1 LPKYWIWNAY
11 ICTHDS
17 LFAKILAI
25 ISKKKFPYRISDK
38 LRRFLHKYGKEIAIP
53 LQYQDLTRYTSA
65 ITLYDRRGED
75 TLWLSVY
82 YSQSDQEYIFGSLKL
97 IYAIL
102 KIDGNISLIDHLMV
116 DRIDVCTYGNTRPYR
131 VRIVNKINDNF
142 DYFYVKIADAS
153 RIYGLELED
162 IMSPNRVRYLVHKD
176 TLIEEHIIGIP
187 GDQFIKNHV
196 EMGEVNKIRLAKEFI
211 KFNERCFVRLLGDMH
226 SSNFVVDTTPD
237 FEEMHYRIRSIDFD
251 QQSYEGRKNVYLPQY
266 YKQNKAIL
274 EIGFEVLTYESVRQY
289 QLEERTLIANRLR
302 ASRYLLRDIMGAM
315 IPDEIA
321 PISHVINLKEELAQH
336 YQNAKFLR
344 ASSMGDVLKESLKQ
358 LFR

>member
-1 LPKYWIWNAY
+1 MAL
-11 ICTHDS
+11 
-17 LFAKILAI
+17 
-25 ISKKKFPYRISDK
+25 ISKKKVPYKISDK
-38 LRRFLHKYGKEIAIP
+38 LRRFLYKYSKEIAIP
-53 LQYQDLTRYTSA
+53 LQYQDLCRYIGAT
-65 ITLYDRRGED
+65 ILYDKYGED

-82 YSQSDQEYIFGSLKL
+82 YSQSDQEHIFGSLKK
-97 IYAIL
+97 IYALL
-102 KIDGNISLIDHLMV
+102 KIDGNMSVIDHLMV
-116 DRIDVCTYGNTRPYR
+116 DRIDVCTYGNTRPFR

-187 GDQFIKNHV
+187 GDQFIKHHLN
-196 EMGEVNKIRLAKEFI
+196 EVNKIRLAKEFI

-226 SSNFVVDTTPD
+226 SSNFVVDITPD

-266 YKQNKAIL
+266 FKQNNPIL
-274 EIGFEVLTYESVRQY
+274 NIGFEVLTYESVRQY
-289 QLEERTLIANRLR
+289 QLEERSLIANRLR

-315 IPDEIA
+315 IYDK
-321 PISHVINLKEELAQH
+321 ISPEENVISLREELAQH
-336 YQNAKFLR
+336 YQNSKFLR
-344 ASSMGDVLKESLKQ
+344 ASSMGDILKESLKQ

>member
-1 LPKYWIWNAY
+1 M
-11 ICTHDS
+11 
-17 LFAKILAI
+17 AI
-25 ISKKKFPYRISDK
+25 ISKKKIPYRISDK
-38 LRRFLHKYGKEIAIP
+38 LRRFMHKYGKEIAIP
-53 LQYQDLTRYTSA
+53 LQYQDLARYTSA
-65 ITLYDRRGED
+65 VTLYDRHGED
-75 TLWLSVY
+75 TLWLTVF
-82 YSQSDQEYIFGSLKL
+82 YSQSDQEQIFQSLKQ

-102 KIDGNISLIDHLMV
+102 KIDGNISLIDHLNV

-142 DYFYVKIADAS
+142 DYFYIKVADAS

-162 IMSPNRVRYLVHKD
+162 VMSPNRVRYLVHKD

-187 GDQFIKNHV
+187 GDQFIRNYVNKN
-196 EMGEVNKIRLAKEFI
+196 EVNKIRLAKEFI

-226 SSNFVVDTTPD
+226 SANFVVDTTPD

-266 YKQNKAIL
+266 YKQNNDIL
-274 EIGFEVLTYESVRQY
+274 KLGFEVLTYESVRQY

-315 IPDEIA
+315 IPDQ
-321 PISHVINLKEELAQH
+321 ISPMENVIHLRDELAQH
-336 YQNAKFLR
+336 YQNTKFLR
-344 ASSMGDVLKESLKQ
+344 ANSMGDVLKESLKQ

>member
-1 LPKYWIWNAY
+1 MVLPLW
-11 ICTHDS
+11 
-17 LFAKILAI
+17 KIIFFNLTALAI
-25 ISKKKFPYRISDK
+25 ISKKKIPYRIGDK
-38 LRRFLHKYGKEIAIP
+38 LRRFLHKHGRETAIP
-53 LQYQDLTRYTSA
+53 IQYQDLTRYTSA
-65 ITLYDRRGED
+65 ITLYDRKGED
-75 TLWLSVY
+75 TLWLSVF
-82 YSQSDQEYIFGSLKL
+82 YSQSDQEFIFSSLKK

-142 DYFYVKIADAS
+142 DYFYVKVADAS

-162 IMSPNRVRYLVHKD
+162 IMSPNRVGYMVHKD

-187 GDQFIKNHV
+187 GDQFIKNNLAR
-196 EMGEVNKIRLAKEFI
+196 GEVNKIRLAKEFI

-266 YKQNKAIL
+266 YKQNQAIL
-274 EIGFEVLTYESVRQY
+274 DIGFEVLTYESVRQY
-289 QLEERTLIANRLR
+289 QLEERTLISNRLR
-302 ASRYLLRDIMGAM
+302 ASRYLLRDVMAAM
-315 IPDEIA
+315 IPDQIA
-321 PISHVINLKEELAQH
+321 PIEHVISLKEELALH
-336 YQNAKFLR
+336 YKNTKFLR
-344 ASSMGDVLKESLKQ
+344 ANSMGDILKESLKQ

>member
-1 LPKYWIWNAY
+1 M
-11 ICTHDS
+11 
-17 LFAKILAI
+17 AI
-25 ISKKKFPYRISDK
+25 ISKKKTPYRISDK
-38 LRRFLHKYGKEIAIP
+38 LRRFLHKYSKEIAIP
-53 LQYQDLTRYTSA
+53 LQYQDLARYTSA
-65 ITLYDRRGED
+65 VTLYDRKGED
-75 TLWLSVY
+75 TLWLTVF
-82 YSQSDQEYIFGSLKL
+82 YSQSDQEQIFQSLKQ

-102 KIDGNISLIDHLMV
+102 KIDGNIALIDHLSV

-142 DYFYVKIADAS
+142 DYFYIKVADAS

-187 GDQFIKNHV
+187 GDQFIKNYV
-196 EMGEVNKIRLAKEFI
+196 NKNEVNKIRLAKEFI

-226 SSNFVVDTTPD
+226 SANFVVDTTPD
-237 FEEMHYRIRSIDFD
+237 FEETHYRIRSIDFD

-266 YKQNKAIL
+266 YKQNNDIL
-274 EIGFEVLTYESVRQY
+274 KIGFDVLTYESVRQY

-315 IPDEIA
+315 IPDQ
-321 PISHVINLKEELAQH
+321 ISPTDNVLNLREELAQH
-336 YQNAKFLR
+336 YQNTKFLR
-344 ASSMGDVLKESLKQ
+344 SNSMGDILKESLKQ

>member
-1 LPKYWIWNAY
+1 
-11 ICTHDS
+11 
-17 LFAKILAI
+17 LAL
-25 ISKKKFPYRISDK
+25 ISKKKISYKIGDK
-38 LRRFLHKYGKEIAIP
+38 LRRFLHKYSKEIAIP
-53 LQYQDLTRYTSA
+53 LQYQDLCRYIGAT
-65 ITLYDRRGED
+65 ILYDKHGED

-82 YSQSDQEYIFGSLKL
+82 YSQSDQEHIFNSLKK
-97 IYAIL
+97 IYALL
-102 KIDGNISLIDHLMV
+102 KIDGNMSVIDHLMV
-116 DRIDVCTYGNTRPYR
+116 DRIDVCTYGNTRPFR

-187 GDQFIKNHV
+187 GDQFIKYHLKD
-196 EMGEVNKIRLAKEFI
+196 VNKIRLAKEFI

-226 SSNFVVDTTPD
+226 SSNFVVDITPD

-266 YKQNKAIL
+266 FKQNNPIL
-274 EIGFEVLTYESVRQY
+274 NIGFEVLTYKSVRQY
-289 QLEERTLIANRLR
+289 QLEERSLIANRLR

-315 IPDEIA
+315 IPDKIA
-321 PISHVINLKEELAQH
+321 PEENVINLREELAQH
-336 YQNAKFLR
+336 YQNSKFLR
-344 ASSMGDVLKESLKQ
+344 ASSMGDILKESLKQ

>member
-1 LPKYWIWNAY
+1 M
-11 ICTHDS
+11 
-17 LFAKILAI
+17 AI
-25 ISKKKFPYRISDK
+25 ISKKKIPYRISDK
-38 LRRFLHKYGKEIAIP
+38 LRRFLHKHGRETAIP
-53 LQYQDLTRYTSA
+53 IQYQDLTRYTSA
-65 ITLYDRRGED
+65 ITLYDRKGED
-75 TLWLSVY
+75 TLWLSVF
-82 YSQSDQEYIFGSLKL
+82 YSQSDQEYIFSSLKK

-142 DYFYVKIADAS
+142 DYFYVKVADAS

-162 IMSPNRVRYLVHKD
+162 IMSPNRVGYMVHRD

-187 GDQFIKNHV
+187 GDQFIKNNLAS
-196 EMGEVNKIRLAKEFI
+196 GEVNKIRLAKEFI

-266 YKQNKAIL
+266 YKQNQAIL
-274 EIGFEVLTYESVRQY
+274 DIGFEVLTYESVRQY
-289 QLEERTLIANRLR
+289 QLEERTLISNRLR
-302 ASRYLLRDIMGAM
+302 ASRYLLRDVMAAM
-315 IPDEIA
+315 IPDQ
-321 PISHVINLKEELAQH
+321 ISPMANVISLKEELAQH
-336 YQNAKFLR
+336 YKNTKFLR
-344 ASSMGDVLKESLKQ
+344 ANSMGDVLKESLKQ

>member
-1 LPKYWIWNAY
+1 MINFIK
-11 ICTHDS
+11 
-17 LFAKILAI
+17 FRKINQVAI
-25 ISKKKFPYRISDK
+25 ISKKKIPYRIGDK
-38 LRRFLHKYGKEIAIP
+38 LRRFLHKHGRETAIP
-53 LQYQDLTRYTSA
+53 IQYQDLARYTSA
-65 ITLYDRRGED
+65 VTLYDRKGED

-82 YSQSDQEYIFGSLKL
+82 YSQSDREYIFSSLKK

-102 KIDGNISLIDHLMV
+102 KIDGNISLMEHLMV

-142 DYFYVKIADAS
+142 DYFYVKVADAS

-187 GDQFIKNHV
+187 GDQFIKNNV
-196 EMGEVNKIRLAKEFI
+196 INGEVNKIRLAKEFI

-266 YKQNKAIL
+266 YKQNQAIL
-274 EIGFEVLTYESVRQY
+274 DIGFEVLTYESVRQY

-302 ASRYLLRDIMGAM
+302 ASRYLLRDVMGAM
-315 IPDEIA
+315 IPDQIA
-321 PISHVINLKEELAQH
+321 PMAHVNSLKEELAQH
-336 YQNAKFLR
+336 YKNTKFLR
-344 ASSMGDVLKESLKQ
+344 ANSMGDVLKESLKQ

>member
-1 LPKYWIWNAY
+1 M
-11 ICTHDS
+11 
-17 LFAKILAI
+17 
-25 ISKKKFPYRISDK
+25 
-38 LRRFLHKYGKEIAIP
+38 HKYGKEIAIP
-53 LQYQDLTRYTSA
+53 LQYQDLARYTSA
-65 ITLYDRRGED
+65 VTLYDRHGED
-75 TLWLSVY
+75 TLWLTVF
-82 YSQSDQEYIFGSLKL
+82 YSQSDQEQIFQSLKQ

-102 KIDGNISLIDHLMV
+102 KIDGNISLIDHLNV

-142 DYFYVKIADAS
+142 DYFYIKVADAS

-162 IMSPNRVRYLVHKD
+162 VMSPNRVRYLVHKD

-187 GDQFIKNHV
+187 GDQFIRNYVNKN
-196 EMGEVNKIRLAKEFI
+196 EVNKIRLAKEFI

-226 SSNFVVDTTPD
+226 SANFVVDTTPD

-266 YKQNKAIL
+266 YKQNNDIL
-274 EIGFEVLTYESVRQY
+274 KLGFEVLTYESVRQY

-315 IPDEIA
+315 IPDQ
-321 PISHVINLKEELAQH
+321 ISPMENVIHLRDELAQH
-336 YQNAKFLR
+336 YQNTKFLR
-344 ASSMGDVLKESLKQ
+344 ANSMGDVLKESLKQ

>member
-1 LPKYWIWNAY
+1 M
-11 ICTHDS
+11 
-17 LFAKILAI
+17 AI
-25 ISKKKFPYRISDK
+25 ISKKKIPYRISDK

-53 LQYQDLTRYTSA
+53 LQYQDLARYTSA
-65 ITLYDRRGED
+65 ITLYDRKGED

-162 IMSPNRVRYLVHKD
+162 VMSPNRVRYLVHKD

-196 EMGEVNKIRLAKEFI
+196 DKGEVNKIRIAKEFI

-266 YKQNKAIL
+266 YKQNKSIL

-321 PISHVINLKEELAQH
+321 PPSHVISLKEELAQH

-344 ASSMGDVLKESLKQ
+344 ANSMGDVLKESLKQ